1 MFTKRKKAILLA
13 ATAFSVTSTL
23 AFAQDAQTQA
33 ELDALRARVEA
44 LEASSAGP
52 ANGDFRLGNT
62 SLDLYGYIKA
72 DFFYDFDFDQGDTA
86 FVNVIGEPSTA
97 TSGTF
102 GSTVRQS
109 RIGLRTSTP
118 SALGDIG
125 GQLELDLFA
134 SNGTAELR
142 LRHANITI
150 GDNWLIGQYWTNFQ
164 PLDTYPTS
172 VEFNGPVGIAFARQ
186 PQIRYTNSFG
196 TNTDFSVSL
205 EENVSGSNSNDPVL
219 TAAAEYND
227 GTYVARISGL
237 YGKAET
243 SDGATEVDQ
252 WGVTLSGSVRPWE
265 GGLFQVNYVTGQ
277 AIGPYLIGLGNA
289 IVNGQANDVD
299 GYTIEL
305 RQDLGAKWNVGI
317 AYGREDYDLATNS
330 FSDGSGSLNFTEL
343 ETIHVNAFYQATD
356 SLTLS
361 AEYIY
366 GERNDATTGDTFDGS
381 RVQVAAQ
388 LNF

>member
-44 LEASSAGP
+44 LETSSAGP

-62 SLDLYGYIKA
+62 SLDVYGYIKA
-72 DFFYDFDFDQGDTA
+72 DFFYDFDFEQGDTA

-134 SNGTAELR
+134 SDDAAELR

-196 TNTDFSVSL
+196 ANTEFSVSL

-299 GYTIEL
+299 GYTIEF
-305 RQDLGAKWNVGI
+305 RQDLGEKWNVGI
-317 AYGREDYDLATNS
+317 AYGKEDYDLATNS
-330 FSDGSGSLNFTEL
+330 FSDGTGSLNFTEL

-356 SLTLS
+356 NLTLS

-366 GERNDATTGDTFDGS
+366 GERNDAPTGRTFDGS
-381 RVQVAAQ
+381 RVQLAAP